1 MRIEDLRASRR
12 PEAEWEPFMH
22 QLSARMARRRRARV
36 LNWAAAAALVLA
48 ALGGLLLMPA
58 PKAPEPSLRA
68 HVPTLSDPVFT
79 PSSGAAVS
87 VSGGAVVILP
97 EART

>member
-1 MRIEDLRASRR
+1 MRIQDLKTARR

-22 QLSARMARRRRARV
+22 ELSVRMARRRRSRIV
-36 LNWAAAAALVLA
+36 NWAAAAALFLA
-48 ALGGLLLMPA
+48 ALGGLWLVPG